1 MIKLLPIALLAFVL
15 SACQTS
21 TASEVAPAAS
31 DAKLS
36 AGSAEVGFN
45 LAEALCSGCHSIA
58 LGEVS
63 PNPQSPSFE
72 MIANTSGLTLDTL
85 GTWMHDSHNFP
96 EKMNFEVADE
106 DVDHLAAY
114 IITLGSENYEPP
126 IQ

>member
-1 MIKLLPIALLAFVL
+1 MIKILPIALSTFFL

-21 TASEVAPAAS
+21 TESEVAPAAPA
-31 DAKLS
+31 AKPS

-58 LGEVS
+58 PGKIS

-96 EKMNFEVADE
+96 ENMNFEVADE

-114 IITLGSENYEPP
+114 IITLRSENYEPP